1 MTAMTETRLVGT
13 SLALLPRV
21 NLLPPE
27 IAEKAAFR
35 KVQLGLGSTVLA
47 AVGVVGL
54 LYMSAASSVSSAQGQ
69 VDNASATQRQL
80 QAESTKYAAVT
91 GVYARATAA
100 QAMLSQAM
108 GDEIR
113 YSQLLNDLSL
123 SVPAKVWVKN
133 VAFAQTP
140 PAAPG
145 AAATATAASTAAA
158 GIGTFTVTGIGF
170 SHDDVAV
177 WLESIGA
184 QKTYSNPYF
193 SNSTEALIGTR
204 KVVNFA
210 STATVTSAALSGRY
224 TKPAGG

>member
-1 MTAMTETRLVGT
+1 MTATTETRLVGT
-13 SLALLPRV
+13 GVALLPRV

-35 KVQLGLGSTVLA
+35 KVQIGLGCAVLA

-54 LYMSAASSVSSAQGQ
+54 LYMSAASSVNSAQGD
-69 VDNASATQRQL
+69 VDSATSRQSQL
-80 QAESTKYAAVT
+80 RVETTKYAAVT

-100 QAMLSQAM
+100 QAMLGQAM
-108 GDEIR
+108 GDEVR

-123 SVPAKVWVKN
+123 SVPAKVWMKN
-133 VAFAQTP
+133 VTYAQTAP
-140 PAAPG
+140 LAPAGG
-145 AAATATAASTAAA
+145 AVTSATP
-158 GIGTFTVTGIGF
+158 GIGTLTVSGVGF

-177 WLESIGA
+177 WLEAIAG
-184 QKTYSNPYF
+184 QKTYINPYA
-193 SNSTEALIGTR
+193 SNSSEVLIGTR

-224 TKPAGG
+224 TQPAGG